1 MSRRAGNWIAPVA
14 VLVGLLLIW
23 EAAAQWSVIANA
35 LSIRDFLVPAP
46 SAVCESLWSDRAL
59 LAADAWVTLR
69 EVLAGLALA
78 ATAGL
83 LLAVLI
89 HLSETARRA
98 VYPLLVGSQTIPIVA
113 IAPILVVWLGFGIAP
128 KLVIVALVCFFPIT
142 VNALDGLRGTDPE
155 RVRMMSSLGASRRQ
169 VLVGLELPTALP
181 SIFSGLRIAAAVAV
195 IGAVFAEWAG
205 SDAGLGHLIQLA
217 SAQLLTA
224 RVFAAIV
231 VLSAMA
237 LALFWAIGAV
247 ERRVVT
253 WRAEPR
259 AEAA

>member
-23 EAAAQWSVIANA
+23 EAAAQWSVIADA

-46 SAVCESLWSDRAL
+46 SAVGESLWNDRAL

-89 HLSETARRA
+89 HRSETARRA

-155 RVRMMSSLGASRRQ
+155 RVRMMISLGASRRQ